1 MSKNIPEDIFIN
13 IIKYNPYDIS
23 SNYIV
28 ANSDYLKQFQKIE
41 LSIYA
46 NKIKRWW
53 KRYKDGFILEREYIP
68 NLASKF
74 PKLYKKNIIHYM
86 MFKYEKKYL
95 KNYPNFYKMKYHINI
110 NNPFPLNVETHM
122 FNDSFT
128 KTYDIYKFL
137 KQDGVTSKGL
147 AYCGL

>member
-13 IIKYNPYDIS
+13 IIKYNPYDTS
-23 SNYIV
+23 SDYIV
-28 ANSDYLKQFQKIE
+28 ANSDYLKQIQKTE

-53 KRYKDGFILEREYIP
+53 KRYKNGFVLETKYIQ
-68 NLASKF
+68 NLSSRF
-74 PKLYKKNIIHYM
+74 PRLYKKNIIHYM
-86 MFKYEKKYL
+86 MFKYNKKYL
-95 KNYPNFYKMKYHINI
+95 KTYPDFYKIKYHIHV
-110 NNPFPLNVETHM
+110 NNHIPLDVENHILNTH
-122 FNDSFT
+122 FN
-128 KTYDIYKFL
+128 KTYEIYKFL

>member
-1 MSKNIPEDIFIN
+1 MSKNIPEDIYIN

-23 SNYIV
+23 SNYI
-28 ANSDYLKQFQKIE
+28 ANSDYLKQIQTTE

-53 KRYKDGFILEREYIP
+53 KRYKDGFILETEYIP
-68 NLASKF
+68 NLASRF

-86 MFKYEKKYL
+86 MFKYDKKYL
-95 KNYPNFYKMKYHINI
+95 KTYPSFYKIKYHIHV
-110 NNPFPLNVETHM
+110 NNPVPLDIESHS
-122 FNDSFT
+122 FNTSFN
-128 KTYDIYKFL
+128 KNYDIYKFL

-147 AYCGL
+147 AHCGL